1 MFEYLVF
8 YEYQSY
14 EWSREVRIEVD
25 GDSLRYRF
33 NSSRMGFPNR
43 SVQEGVYPK
52 DYAQFI
58 SKLEA
63 CHINQWQEEN
73 SRQNTG
79 YGWSLRYKEVG
90 KPCIKIKG
98 TGISQVDFCDFL
110 HLIND
115 ISDAESEKDRA

>member
-25 GDSLRYRF
+25 GNSLRYRI
-33 NSSRMGFPNR
+33 NDSRLGFPR
-43 SVQEGVYPK
+43 SVQEGVYSR
-52 DYAQFI
+52 DFVEFI
-58 SKLEA
+58 SKLEC
-63 CHINQWQEEN
+63 CHINQWQEDN
-73 SRQNTG
+73 SRQNAG

-98 TGISQVDFCDFL
+98 TGISQGSFCDFL
-110 HLIND
+110 HLING
-115 ISDAESEKDRA
+115 ISDEESEKDRA